1 MKVLLVEDD
10 DGISQI
16 ISYIL
21 KEDGHTLF
29 MATQEEEV
37 RKVLLSETID
47 IVLMDVSLGGADGG
61 KIAKRIKSSAQK
73 IVPIILMSAH
83 PDLKELCEKAG
94 ADGYL
99 VKPFEIYELL
109 AIIRRFADK

>member
-1 MKVLLVEDD
+1 MKILLAEDD

-29 MATQEEEV
+29 MVTQEEEV
-37 RKVLLSETID
+37 GKVLLSERID

-61 KIAKRIKSSAQK
+61 KITKRIKSSVHKA
-73 IVPIILMSAH
+73 VPIILMSAH
-83 PDLKELCEKAG
+83 PDLKELCGKVG

-99 VKPFEIYELL
+99 VKPFDISELL
-109 AIIRRFADK
+109 AIVRRFVAK